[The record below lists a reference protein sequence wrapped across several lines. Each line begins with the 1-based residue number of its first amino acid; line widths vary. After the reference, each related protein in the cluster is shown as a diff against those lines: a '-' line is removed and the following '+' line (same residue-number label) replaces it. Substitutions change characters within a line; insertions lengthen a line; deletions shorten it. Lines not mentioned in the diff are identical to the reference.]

1 MIVIDEYLAVDA
13 LLGLWPDAVSED
25 EALGLPAT
33 CHYRLLQRLHDPGAG
48 QLSAILGRL
57 GPQDR
62 DAVRFPHPEVFQV
75 LDPRPLLD
83 EAASISARYRIGGL
97 LVPEILA
104 AGLTYGHQLW
114 FGTPANIGRRMAEAA
129 NDLHIAIHTAGA

>member
-13 LLGLWPDAVSED
+13 LVGEWPDGVSED
-25 EALGLPAT
+25 ETLGLPAT
-33 CHYRLLQRLHDPGAG
+33 CHYRLLQRIHQPGPG
-48 QLSAILGRL
+48 QLSAILARL

-62 DAVRFPHPEVFQV
+62 DSIRYPHPEVFQV

-83 EAASISARYRIGGL
+83 EAASISARYHLGGL

-104 AGLTYGHQLW
+104 AGLAHGRQLW
-114 FGTPANIGRRMAEAA
+114 FGNPANIGLRMAEVAA
-129 NDLHIAIHTAGA
+129 DLHIAIHTTP